1 MKRCKLFLLL
11 AAAAVV
17 AHPSMVFAQS
27 AAATEAKADADAAVD
42 ETAAEESEGEPA
54 PLTIGD
60 DAPAIDVEHW
70 VQDGGGRFKPVTAFE
85 PGNVYIVEFWA
96 TWCRPC
102 IQSMPH
108 ISELQEKYA
117 DQRVQVVSISDEPL
131 ETVTEFLA
139 KQSQVDP
146 EKTYGEITANY
157 CLTTDPD
164 RSEYAAYME
173 AAGQNGIPTAF
184 IVGKDAK
191 IEWIGHP
198 MAMDEVVEQV
208 VADAWDREAYRK
220 RLEME
225 QKLETQLQ
233 NIAGMAYGG
242 KADEAYAAF
251 DALLAEIEDEDL
263 KERVESIRVQIDRMV
278 FEVAVEGD
286 QERAVEMLPRVVE
299 GLGGSPA
306 AAGMLCSL
314 VVRRIE
320 SGDEVSEPLAA
331 AAIEQLEAALE
342 NDPGMYE
349 TPLRKLLAK
358 LLKHTGDAAR
368 AVEIMQQAI
377 ENAPEEQKEEL
388 QRVLDELQESEDGS
402 EAAAK

>member
-1 MKRCKLFLLL
+1 MKLSKLLVLL
-11 AAAAVV
+11 AAV
-17 AHPSMVFAQS
+17 VFAVEPCLVSAQAPAADVVE
-27 AAATEAKADADAAVD
+27 AAAD
-42 ETAAEESEGEPA
+42 EAAEEGASEEGPA
-54 PLTIGD
+54 PLAIGD
-60 DAPAIDVEHW
+60 DAPPIDVEHW
-70 VQDGGGRFKPVTAFE
+70 VQDGGGRFKPVTEFE

-96 TWCRPC
+96 TWCGPC
-102 IQSMPH
+102 IASMPH

-131 ETVTEFLA
+131 ETVTQFLA
-139 KQSQVDP
+139 KASQADP
-146 EKTYGEITANY
+146 EKTYGDITANY

-164 RSEYAAYME
+164 RSEHAAYME

-184 IVGKDAK
+184 IVGKDSK

-198 MAMDEVVEQV
+198 MGMDEVVEQI

-225 QKLETQLQ
+225 QKLESQLQ
-233 NIAGMAYGG
+233 EIAGLAYGG

-251 DALLAEIEDEDL
+251 DALVAEIEDEDL
-263 KERVESIRVQIDRMV
+263 KARVESARGQIDRMV
-278 FEVAVEGD
+278 FEVALEGD
-286 QERAVEMLPRVVE
+286 QERAVETLPRAVE

-314 VVRRIE
+314 VVRRID
-320 SGDEVSEPLAA
+320 SGDEVSEALAA

-349 TPLRKLLAK
+349 APLRMLLAK

-368 AVEIMQQAI
+368 AVEVMQQAI
-377 ENAPEEQKEEL
+377 ESAPEEQKEEL
-388 QRVLDELQESEDGS
+388 QRVLEDLEGAAESE

>member
-1 MKRCKLFLLL
+1 MKLTFFLLL
-11 AAAAVV
+11 PALVFAGA
-17 AHPSMVFAQS
+17 PCMVFA
-27 AAATEAKADADAAVD
+27 ED
-42 ETAAEESEGEPA
+42 EPA

-70 VQDGGGRFKPVTAFE
+70 VQDGGGRFKPVTEFE

-96 TWCRPC
+96 TWCGPC
-102 IQSMPH
+102 IASMPH

-131 ETVTEFLA
+131 ETVTQFLA
-139 KQSQVDP
+139 KKSQVDP
-146 EKTYGEITANY
+146 EKTYGDITANY

-164 RSEYAAYME
+164 RSEHAAYME

-198 MAMDEVVEQV
+198 SLGMDEVVEQV
-208 VADAWDREAYRK
+208 LADSWDREKYRK

-225 QKLETQLQ
+225 QTLEQQLQ
-233 NIAGMAYGG
+233 KIAGLVYGG

-251 DALLAEIEDEDL
+251 DALVAEIEDEDL
-263 KERVESIRVQIDRMV
+263 KARVESARVQIDRMV
-278 FEVAVEGD
+278 FQVAVEGD

-314 VVRRIE
+314 VVRRID

-349 TPLRKLLAK
+349 APLRMLLAK

-368 AVEIMQQAI
+368 AVEVMEQAI

-388 QRVLDELQESEDGS
+388 QRVLDEIKGSEDAS
-402 EAAAK
+402 EAAAE